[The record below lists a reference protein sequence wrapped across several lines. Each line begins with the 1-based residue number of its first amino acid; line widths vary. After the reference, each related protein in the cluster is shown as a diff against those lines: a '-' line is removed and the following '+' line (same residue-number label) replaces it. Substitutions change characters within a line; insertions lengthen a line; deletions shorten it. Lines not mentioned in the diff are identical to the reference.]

1 MRALAIVSIA
11 VALPFLSESAQAKKF
26 LAQHRYEAT
35 EYYKGRFSVAPAQ
48 PPQQF
53 GQFIPNR
60 DETNPFT
67 IHWPSQ
73 SYPCSTIP
81 QFCPGYHGSN
91 GR

>member
-1 MRALAIVSIA
+1 MRALAIVSIV
-11 VALPFLSESAQAKKF
+11 VASLFPSVSAQAG
-26 LAQHRYEAT
+26 HRQTKGAAT
-35 EYYKGRFSVAPAQ
+35 DMFSLHPPRQ
-48 PPQQF
+48 PSQF
-53 GQFIPNR
+53 GSHSLVQNR

-73 SYPCSTIP
+73 SYPCSTVP

>member
-11 VALPFLSESAQAKKF
+11 VASLFLSVRAQAKKF

-35 EYYKGRFSVAPAQ
+35 GYYKGRFSVAPAQ
-48 PPQQF
+48 PPQ
-53 GQFIPNR
+53 QFIPNR